1 MNSCF
6 ESNLLKNNKGMEFI
20 GLSLE
25 VLGTVMIAYTA
36 LSVHHRVR
44 KEHKIDEVV
53 FKHMKREQAVGIIG
67 IVLIIAGYL
76 LQISSKLPR

>member
-1 MNSCF
+1 
-6 ESNLLKNNKGMEFI
+6 MELV
-20 GLSLE
+20 GRTLE
-25 VLGTVMIAYTA
+25 VIGTVIIAYTV

-67 IVLIIAGYL
+67 IVLIVIGYF
-76 LQISSKLPR
+76 LQIPSTL